1 MIGKSLTA
9 KIVLVAAATGGV
21 VGAGVVGC
29 ATSGGLGPAALA
41 GATASSQAGP
51 ATGGGTAFAVPAAA
65 TSAAPAA
72 ATSAAPATASPSG
85 PAAPGDLP
93 ARWRRLINRG
103 VHGEFTVRTKDGYV
117 LADFQRGSVT
127 AVGATSITVHS
138 TDGFSASYAV
148 NGGTSVRIDGGP
160 GAVGSIKP
168 GAKVLVVAE
177 KTGQAVTARR
187 IVVAR

>member
-9 KIVLVAAATGGV
+9 KIILVAAATGGV

-65 TSAAPAA
+65 TSAAPA
-72 ATSAAPATASPSG
+72 TTSPSG

-127 AVGATSITVHS
+127 AVSATSITVHS

-160 GAVGSIKP
+160 GSLSSIRP

>member
-65 TSAAPAA
+65 TSAAPA
-72 ATSAAPATASPSG
+72 TSPSG

-127 AVGATSITVHS
+127 AVSATSITVHS

-160 GAVGSIKP
+160 GSLSSIRP